1 MKKLAKLATIS
12 LFAASSIYAAD
23 SLEDAFKNGTTSGE
37 LSVYHISQDNKTG
50 DDAGF
55 TVGSIYLNYS
65 TDELSGFKA
74 TVGARANH
82 LFNEKE
88 NNDYWGTD
96 EDTGETLKKVKAVVT
111 EANIS
116 YATDMVTVI
125 AGRQAIDLEWIGDY
139 HDAVVGVLGLDK
151 LTVIAGYTNRIMVA
165 DPDGALSEMT
175 KFNGNKGA
183 YVLDASY
190 AITDEVSAG
199 LYYMNARQLFNAKGG
214 FVSVGVAGL
223 ETTLKYAQTSEKVA
237 DVENGKIYALDLGY
251 EIEDVVTLN
260 GGYIKTD
267 KDGGIGTI
275 AALGD
280 NISPFEDGNQVYGT
294 NAKTWYLG
302 ASSEVAGFGFGAL
315 YGQTKYKNTD
325 NDKTEKEKELNLFV
339 DKEVYT
345 NLTASAIYVDVKP
358 EDRDARYDYIS
369 LQLAYS
375 F

>member
-37 LSVYHISQDNKTG
+37 LSVYHISTDNKTV
-50 DDAGF
+50 DDTNF
-55 TVGSIYLNYS
+55 TVGSIYLNYV
-65 TDELSGFKA
+65 TDEINGFKA
-74 TVGARANH
+74 TIGGRANH
-82 LFNEKE
+82 LFSQK
-88 NNDYWGTD
+88 NDGY
-96 EDTGETLKKVKAVVT
+96 DTGSDGRVDAVVT
-111 EANIS
+111 EANIA

-125 AGRQAIDLEWIGDY
+125 AGRQPIDLEWIGDY
-139 HDAVVGVLGLDK
+139 HDALVGVFSHNGL
-151 LTVIAGYTNRIMVA
+151 TAIAGLTNRVMAA
-165 DPDGALSEMT
+165 DPDGALSRMGDILDKDGKKT
-175 KFNGNKGA
+175 KA
-183 YVLDASY
+183 AVLDLSY
-190 AITDEVSAG
+190 AINDNLSVG
-199 LYYMNARQLFNAKGG
+199 GYYMNAIDLFSAVGG
-214 FVSVGVAGL
+214 SVSANVAGL
-223 ETTLKYAQTSEKVA
+223 GVTAKYAQTSEDVA
-237 DVENGKIYALDLGY
+237 NTENGKIYALDLGY

-315 YGQTKYKNTD
+315 YGQTKYD
-325 NDKTEKEKELNLFV
+325 NAGETEKEKELNLFV